1 MEETKLARM
10 LEEKKAE
17 GILVTDPYS
26 IRYLSGFSGG
36 EGALLLTEGKQILI
50 TDSRYTE
57 AAGRE
62 TDFQIEEE
70 SRERRRGQ
78 ILKEQVKEQ
87 GIRSLGIED
96 GTITL
101 REYRAL
107 QEDLA
112 GVTFLP
118 LGTALEE
125 LRAVKEPWELERIR
139 RAEAIGDAAF
149 ARVLPLLKPGL
160 TELEVA
166 AELEY
171 QMKLLGAEGLS
182 FDTIVASGLNSSM
195 PHAVPGEKKLEAG
208 TL

>member
-1 MEETKLARM
+1 M

-125 LRAVKEPWELERIR
+125 LRAVKEPWELELIR

-195 PHAVPGEKKLEAG
+195 PHAVPGEKSWRRG